1 MANALA
7 KPIRHAHDARALSA
21 PHTFP
26 DGLQHMKTTLL
37 TAENYTCSP
46 WKNGGGVFT
55 DIADA
60 HRADAPVKDWDS
72 LLWRFASTPIV
83 APGPFSYM
91 PGIDRLQMVVGGR
104 GLVLKGRDREFDER
118 EPFTTVRFTG
128 ELAIVTELEAGPVE
142 VVNLM
147 ARRGAVEIE
156 LSALTEPGDRRLS
169 ARTHLVYAAC
179 GDCSI
184 RLDGAKFAIPDRSTL
199 KVELARPSQLT
210 LALGLAVLGS
220 IEIVG

>member
-1 MANALA
+1 
-7 KPIRHAHDARALSA
+7 
-21 PHTFP
+21 
-26 DGLQHMKTTLL
+26 MKATLL
-37 TAENYTCSP
+37 RPDNYTRSP

-60 HRADAPVKDWDS
+60 HRADAPQKDWDS

-91 PGIDRLQMVVGGR
+91 PGIDRLQMVVAGR
-104 GLVLKGRDREFDER
+104 GLVLKSPTQEFDER

-128 ELAIVTELEAGPVE
+128 ELDIVTELEAGPVE

-147 ARRGAVEIE
+147 ARRGAAEIE
-156 LSALTEPGDRRLS
+156 LLALGEPGERPL
-169 ARTHLVYAAC
+169 AAGTHLVYAAR

-184 RLDGAKFAIPDRSTL
+184 RLDGEVLAIPKQGTL
-199 KVELARPSQLT
+199 KVELSRTSQLG
-210 LALGLAVLGS
+210 LVSGLAVLGS
-220 IEIVG
+220 IRIVN